1 MERDE
6 PANRTA
12 RGPQHTPLIIAAEKN
27 LETIGFFSP
36 ATSVLRSMRK
46 KHIEW
51 KAMRANESGSKEY
64 VEVSVT
70 IDGSAMGLPTT
81 TDLDFYTAYQCIISR
96 YILRQQAIPDPLIF
110 STKELLQI
118 AAETN
123 PGGDQ
128 REDIRTWMQR
138 MQKTFIES
146 QAAVY
151 DADKDE
157 WVVTSKNQS
166 GRAYQN
172 RVLRQSGAKP
182 TPKKDKWA
190 SLQVFVEC
198 YQEGEVVKGRVLT
211 ANMVHAAPW
220 FKKNIE
226 RHWTKPV
233 HAPLYFRL
241 RRPLAKVLFRVGDGL
256 LYAGEGSAH
265 KRYDELCNVIGI
277 PAYQHESRIHQQL
290 SGPMKELEALG
301 ILERW
306 ALRPTADRGGWVL
319 EWYAGETWKRIQKEV
334 QAIEGSKSHGL
345 PALAMESAVPQL
357 APHDET
363 PGQLNL
369 PFSQKEPAGAQKDP
383 GRGDAPTPVDAGQ
396 AISPDQVRELI
407 ELFRKLRSHPRT
419 GRPPAHETEKAEFLL
434 TQFGPE
440 KAAYI
445 VDYACRQIR
454 QTSGRSGWGRFFGS
468 VMSYVGEGAEDF
480 DRKQEEK
487 KLRQA
492 VNTGPTP
499 EELLARRWAALSP
512 TEIEIFREQAR
523 QLPVNPFQ
531 MDWLDKYEGEERER
545 QRLLQIDQAAKIL
558 FRQLLVR
565 QSVLPY

>member
-6 PANRTA
+6 VGDRSS

-36 ATSVLRSMRK
+36 ATSALRAMRK

-51 KAMRANESGSKEY
+51 KAMRATESGSKEY

-128 REDIRTWMQR
+128 REEIRTWMQR

-157 WVVTSKNQS
+157 WVVTSKNEGS
-166 GRAYQN
+166 RAYQD
-172 RVLRQSGAKP
+172 RLLRQSGAKP
-182 TPKKDKWA
+182 KPKKDKWA

-198 YQEGEVVKGRVLT
+198 YQEGEVVKGRVVT

-241 RRPLAKVLFRVGDGL
+241 RSPLAKVLFRIGDGL

-277 PAYQHESRIHQQL
+277 PAYQHESRIYQQL
-290 SGPMKELEALG
+290 SGPMKELVALG

-306 ALRPTADRGGWVL
+306 AIRPTADREGWVL
-319 EWYAGETWKRIQKEV
+319 EWYAGETWKRIQQEV
-334 QAIEGSKSHGL
+334 RAIEGSQSHGL
-345 PALAMESAVPQL
+345 PAIALESAVPQL
-357 APHDET
+357 SPCDET

-369 PFSQKEPAGAQKDP
+369 PFSQKEAAAPQKDP
-383 GRGDAPTPVDAGQ
+383 DRGDAPSSVDAGHL
-396 AISPDQVRELI
+396 ISPDQVRELI
-407 ELFRKLRSHPRT
+407 ELFRKLRGHPRT

-434 TQFGPE
+434 SQFGPE

-468 VMSYVGEGAEDF
+468 VMSYIGEGAEDF
-480 DRKQEEK
+480 DRKREEK

-492 VNTGPTP
+492 VSIGPTP
-499 EELLARRWAALSP
+499 EELLARRWAELSP

-558 FRQLLVR
+558 FRNLLVH
-565 QSVLPY
+565 QGALPY